1 MKSQLPRKIHKW
13 LMLFV
18 GLQVFIWSAT
28 GLYMVMTNIHYIHGE
43 HLQKPSPVLNVSSL
57 KFNHADVLKS
67 YPNADSISLFNRVG
81 EPVFVVREGR
91 ESTLVNAT
99 TKELMPK
106 VTEQKAREIALF
118 QFHDSAGVIAKISY
132 LKDIAPSELSALH
145 LPVWEVQFEGIA
157 SPTFYISESSGQVV
171 TKRHNPWRIFDW
183 FWRFHIMD
191 YLHGEDVGNVF
202 FLVVSITTLLSTLAG
217 CCLVYQRVLRNS
229 VGSSVSNSVRK
240 FVNKWTKGRTTD
252 VN

>member
-81 EPVFVVREGR
+81 EPVFLVQEGR
-91 ESTLVNAT
+91 ESALVNAT

-106 VTEQKAREIALF
+106 VTEQEAREIALF
-118 QFHDSAGVIAKISY
+118 QFHDSAGVIANISY
-132 LKDIAPSELSALH
+132 LKDSAPSELSARH

-217 CCLVYQRVLRNS
+217 CCLVYQRVLRNFVQS
-229 VGSSVSNSVRK
+229 SVRK
-240 FVNKWTKGRTTD
+240 FANKWTKGRTTH